1 MIYFIILGIYLLYRQ
16 CHDVNGLFHINNKLI
31 GNFRFFNFSDKGQK
45 RTIHAFKTN
54 CIKNDSAGN
63 NLFDGKVN
71 DTSINSRDS
80 IGVTNKNEQND
91 NDFDDEFNNYIKKI
105 IYDYNIFIG
114 GNHFDW

>member
-16 CHDVNGLFHINNKLI
+16 CHNVNGLFHINNKLI
-31 GNFRFFNFSDKGQK
+31 GNFNFLDKGQK

-71 DTSINSRDS
+71 DTSINSTHS
-80 IGVTNKNEQND
+80 IGGTNTNEQID
-91 NDFDDEFNNYIKKI
+91 IDFDDEINNYIKKI
-105 IYDYNIFIG
+105 IFDYNIFIG